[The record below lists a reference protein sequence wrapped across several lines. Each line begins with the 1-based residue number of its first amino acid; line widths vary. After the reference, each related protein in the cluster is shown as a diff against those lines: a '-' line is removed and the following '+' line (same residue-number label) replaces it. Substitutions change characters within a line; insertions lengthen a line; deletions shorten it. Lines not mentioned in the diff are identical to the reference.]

1 MASVVKSNH
10 KCTSSRKAFVMRQK
24 IIQPLVSDIELLDN
38 CQNAISCLP
47 GQHHSDKPLVQAVG
61 AAEFS

>member
-1 MASVVKSNH
+1 MYVIAKSFRNASEDNTTA
-10 KCTSSRKAFVMRQK
+10 C
-24 IIQPLVSDIELLDN
+24 ELLDN